1 MTEAAAIAASSHGLV
16 GRRVTVRAATRS
28 SPLARWQT
36 AFVASRLASVGVDL
50 VEVLV
55 DTLGDRTQVTNTP
68 LHSIGGQG
76 VFVKEI
82 QAAVLSGDADI
93 AVHSA
98 KDLPALTPDGLC
110 LACVPVRGDVRD
122 ILVGSSLASLREGAI
137 VATGSVRR
145 RAQLAHMRADLTFAE
160 LRGNVGTR
168 LAKASQ
174 FDAIVLALVPMERLG
189 FNDVV
194 GEILSTEIMLPMIGQ
209 GAIAVEC
216 RADDPS
222 TSSVLALIDDAAA
235 HAAVE
240 CERAYL
246 RRLGGGCDLPVAGL
260 AHVDGDRISLDALVA
275 STNGS
280 SIVRRS
286 ASAPLFDRELLG
298 AALADE
304 VLAAGGSALL
314 AASRS

>member
-1 MTEAAAIAASSHGLV
+1 MS
-16 GRRVTVRAATRS
+16 RVVRAATRS

-36 AFVASRLASVGVDL
+36 AFVAERLASRGVEL

-55 DTLGDRTQVTNTP
+55 DTLGDRTQATNTP

-82 QAAVLSGDADI
+82 QQAVLDGHADI

-98 KDLPALTPDGLC
+98 KDLPAITPDGLT

-122 ILVGSSLASLREGAI
+122 ILIGSTMAELRPGAVVG
-137 VATGSVRR
+137 TGSVRR
-145 RAQLAHMRADLTFAE
+145 RAQLAHMRADLQFAE

-174 FDAIVLALVPMERLG
+174 FDAIVLALVPIGRLG
-189 FNDVV
+189 FDDVR
-194 GEILSTEIMLPMIGQ
+194 GEILPTELMLPMVGQ

-216 RADDPS
+216 RSDDDS
-222 TSSVLALIDDAAA
+222 TLAVLARIDDDLA
-235 HAAVE
+235 HTGVA

-246 RRLGGGCDLPVAGL
+246 RRLGGGCELPVAAL
-260 AHVDGDRISLDALVA
+260 AVVDGDELILDALVA
-275 STNGS
+275 AYDGS
-280 SIVRRS
+280 VVVRRTRR
-286 ASAPLFDRELLG
+286 APIDQGRRLG
-298 AALADE
+298 VDVAED
-304 VLAAGGSALL
+304 VLGHGGSALL
-314 AASRS
+314 DLVG